1 MIRLRLFGRCRIYH
15 DPVSPVMRAPAQIGW
30 SSWFRTI
37 DLVTPQPLKGEEL
50 LKRTRGWWTVEPN
63 EVAEVVKRH
72 GRLVVGAGGE
82 LMVEFAD
89 QLAVEALAEDLKSQ
103 FGDQVQLAP

>member
-1 MIRLRLFGRCRIYH
+1 
-15 DPVSPVMRAPAQIGW
+15 
-30 SSWFRTI
+30 
-37 DLVTPQPLKGEEL
+37 
-50 LKRTRGWWTVEPN
+50 
-63 EVAEVVKRH
+63 
-72 GRLVVGAGGE
+72 LVVGAGGE